1 MNIFYL
7 DEDAKTSAEMHLDKH
22 VSKMLIEY
30 AQLMSTAHRVLDG
43 EQYIGRNKIGSKI
56 KRWRLENHEDT
67 IYKASH
73 VNHPSNVWLRQS
85 INNYAF
91 LYEMWCHLHNEF
103 VIRYGKDHL
112 SYVKLKEILKNPP
125 LNCGDNPFTQ
135 PTQAMPDDVKNVDSI
150 TAYRNYYIKYKQHIA
165 AWKTVVPTWYTA

>member
-7 DEDAKTSAEMHLDKH
+7 DKNAETSAQMHVDKH

-56 KRWRLENHEDT
+56 KRWRLENNED
-67 IYKASH
+67 IMYKASH

-91 LYEMWCHLHNEF
+91 LYEM
-103 VIRYGKDHL
+103 
-112 SYVKLKEILKNPP
+112 
-125 LNCGDNPFTQ
+125 
-135 PTQAMPDDVKNVDSI
+135 
-150 TAYRNYYIKYKQHIA
+150 
-165 AWKTVVPTWYTA
+165 